1 MHHEMSCHNAVIFFT
16 IKTIAEAACRKEEM
30 LFEFLP
36 LFLLLSY
43 EFRIVQNFPRN
54 ISIEYDK
61 GYAFFSCIEI
71 MQYA

>member
-1 MHHEMSCHNAVIFFT
+1 MRCHVITQLFFFT
-16 IKTIAEAACRKEEM
+16 VKTIAEAACRKEEM

-36 LFLLLSY
+36 LSFFCLMNF
-43 EFRIVQNFPRN
+43 EIVQNFPRN

>member
-16 IKTIAEAACRKEEM
+16 VKTIAEAACRKEEM

-36 LFLLLSY
+36 LFLLL
-43 EFRIVQNFPRN
+43 RIVQNFPRN

-61 GYAFFSCIEI
+61 GYAFFSCTEI
-71 MQYA
+71 MQCA

>member
-36 LFLLLSY
+36 LSFFCLMNF
-43 EFRIVQNFPRN
+43 EIVQNFPRN

>member
-16 IKTIAEAACRKEEM
+16 VKTIAEAACRKEEM

-43 EFRIVQNFPRN
+43 EF
-54 ISIEYDK
+54 
-61 GYAFFSCIEI
+61 
-71 MQYA
+71 